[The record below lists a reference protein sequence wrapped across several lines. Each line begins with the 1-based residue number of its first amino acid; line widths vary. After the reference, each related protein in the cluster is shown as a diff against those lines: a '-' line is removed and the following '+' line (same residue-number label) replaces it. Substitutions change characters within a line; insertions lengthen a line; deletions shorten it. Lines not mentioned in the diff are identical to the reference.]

1 MKAILAAVDG
11 SKPSER
17 AARMA
22 ADIAVRFGAQV
33 TLICVL
39 EPFWIPTVSGEELA
53 RIDEGRRKEANKL
66 LSDTERTLEEP
77 GLEIHRIVV
86 EGSVAEAIDEL
97 ASSQKF
103 DLIVV
108 GSRGRGA
115 AARVLLGSVS
125 DRLAHISRQPVLIV
139 R

>member
-39 EPFWIPTVSGEELA
+39 EPFWIPTVSGE
-53 RIDEGRRKEANKL
+53 
-66 LSDTERTLEEP
+66 
-77 GLEIHRIVV
+77 
-86 EGSVAEAIDEL
+86 
-97 ASSQKF
+97 
-103 DLIVV
+103 
-108 GSRGRGA
+108 
-115 AARVLLGSVS
+115 
-125 DRLAHISRQPVLIV
+125 
-139 R
+139 